1 MSLSVLFEAQCAA
14 KRGEL
19 ELRAALAKAIWPD
32 AFLPHVADSVKQAWV
47 SAREAEGAIYRAIQ
61 LPTRPANV
69 VDLAGAR
76 ARRSMAR

>member
-1 MSLSVLFEAQCAA
+1 MNVSALFQAQCAA

-32 AFLPHVADSVKQAWV
+32 VFLPDVAGAVKQAWA